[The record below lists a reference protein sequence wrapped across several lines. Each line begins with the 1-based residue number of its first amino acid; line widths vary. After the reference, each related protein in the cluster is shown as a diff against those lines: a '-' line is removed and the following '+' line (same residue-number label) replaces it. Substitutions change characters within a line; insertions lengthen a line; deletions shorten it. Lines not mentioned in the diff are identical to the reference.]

1 MERRKFLQSTGGL
14 AALAVTPA
22 TEPSPSAGVSAGYAA
37 DQGDFPT
44 DSYQMPDWLHYAR
57 TVYFDGYSPPV
68 YPHPKDFDAKRLLQT
83 VVEIGGNL
91 LRFQPI
97 GYWAYYP
104 SKAFRVH
111 PELGG
116 RDLIDEVA
124 REARRVG
131 VHFFG
136 YTGYGHP
143 HMELGWI
150 GRHPE
155 YADWV
160 LRGPDGR
167 PYRTYWHI
175 GWANRQR
182 LCSTG
187 DAYRAGFAKSSGNYV
202 NMTRTECI
210 STHRAASVTREF
222 AFVSH
227 AGRISGNSAA
237 WTVPHT

>member
-44 DSYQMPDWLHYAR
+44 DSYQMPDWLLYAR

-68 YPHPKDFDAKRLLQT
+68 YPHPRDFDARRLMET
-83 VVEIGGNL
+83 VAELGGNL

-97 GYWAYYP
+97 GSWAYYP

-111 PELGG
+111 PELGR

-131 VHFFG
+131 VHFISFVTPDMATLTWNSVG
-136 YTGYGHP
+136 LAAIPSMPTGSCAGR
-143 HMELGWI
+143 MEDLTERI
-150 GRHPE
+150 G
-155 YADWV
+155 
-160 LRGPDGR
+160 
-167 PYRTYWHI
+167 T
-175 GWANRQR
+175 
-182 LCSTG
+182 S
-187 DAYRAGFAKSSGNYV
+187 
-202 NMTRTECI
+202 
-210 STHRAASVTREF
+210 
-222 AFVSH
+222 
-227 AGRISGNSAA
+227 AGRIASGSARQVMPIGRDSPNRQG
-237 WTVPHT
+237 TM